1 MAGNHD
7 EDPHVRAHEIKAQPH
22 DEGGNKWKWLA
33 GAAVAAVVAVGGYF
47 AIANNGPSQS
57 NADMAMNEMTYD
69 ENGEPLHAGPLAQSS
84 SADEEAGAVAAPAA
98 SETRR
103 SATTQRRVTTARADD
118 VPEQTVGVLPVS
130 ASGDEV
136 DGVVVEGARAP
147 IWSSAPSERRLS
159 ALYPTRALERG
170 REGEARVS
178 CIVENNGE
186 LDCERVSEYPANSGF
201 GHAALRVAHMYRHA
215 PQRWDGSSAVG
226 SPVNLRVVFR
236 MEDDNRRRG

>member
-1 MAGNHD
+1 MAGNHED
-7 EDPHVRAHEIKAQPH
+7 DPHVAAHEIKAQPS
-22 DEGGNKWKWLA
+22 DGNKWKWLA

-57 NADMAMNEMTYD
+57 NADMAMNEALYD
-69 ENGEPLHAGPLAQSS
+69 ENGEPVHAGPLAQSS
-84 SADEEAGAVAAPAA
+84 SAEEADDMAAPAA

-103 SATTQRRVTTARADD
+103 SVATQRRTTTTRADD

-130 ASGDEV
+130 ASGEDV
-136 DGVVVEGARAP
+136 DGVVVEGARRPVWA
-147 IWSSAPSERRLS
+147 STPSERRLS
-159 ALYPTRALERG
+159 SLYPTRALERG
-170 REGEARVS
+170 REGEARVA
-178 CIVENNGE
+178 CIVENDGE

-201 GHAALRVAHMYRHA
+201 GQAAVRVAHMYRHA

-236 MEDDNRRRG
+236 MEEENRRRG